1 MSRAVRTSRP
11 IRASSPAAR
20 SVMLAMWRFGT
31 TRTWVGA
38 LGSMSWNAITS
49 SSWRTTRAGILPE
62 AISQNRQDT
71 ADEFTPKS
79 LRRSGRL
86 QTLVHFGLELF
97 YMARALAEIPG
108 SEGRARKGAHHAFRS
123 LPPDRDRDF

>member
-11 IRASSPAAR
+11 IRPSSPGAR

-31 TRTWVGA
+31 TRTCLGG

-62 AISQNRQDT
+62 AILQNRQDT

-86 QTLVHFGLELF
+86 QTLVDLGLEILDV
-97 YMARALAEIPG
+97 ARALAEIPG
-108 SEGRARKGAHHAFRS
+108 PEGRTGE
-123 LPPDRDRDF
+123 